1 MCVRESE
8 LRMRILHMQQMSL
21 KKDSRKYLKAGTY
34 WKPMVPR
41 IRSLT
46 QLSNGDMVSWKLAV
60 HFLKSEV
67 TALVN

>member
-1 MCVRESE
+1 MCVRERE
-8 LRMRILHMQQMSL
+8 AWMRILHMQQKSL
-21 KKDSRKYLKAGTY
+21 KKDCRKYLKAGTY

-60 HFLKSEV
+60 YFQKSEV
-67 TALVN
+67 IALVN